1 MVKIIASYV
10 HFKGALAENYLFCN
24 RYHPKM
30 AIKTSLK
37 NVGDNMDG
45 DTHVWRYTCVEHS
58 VICDF
63 SIERICGT

>member
-45 DTHVWRYTCVEHS
+45 DTHVWSIPLY
-58 VICDF
+58 VIF
-63 SIERICGT
+63 RLKEYVAHEMGW